1 MLRTIPALFLL
12 IGVSA
17 YAQDVNDATEKAMKD
32 AAAKIAPS
40 IARIE
45 TSGGAE
51 AVWGAGRKGPEVM
64 FRRGVGATTGLVADE
79 VGDTVALILGYKNP
93 GEGDVLELAQVA
105 EVVFTRQSPLM
116 HPFEGFAQPPLC
128 DPYPCL
134 QRRDGTHIGE
144 KITHIPT
151 LCFLK

>member
-1 MLRTIPALFLL
+1 MLRRTIPALFLL
-12 IGVSA
+12 IGCSA

-64 FRRGVGATTGLVADE
+64 FRRGVGATTGGPLLAIDGRVMGVIVPISPSSD
-79 VGDTVALILGYKNP
+79 
-93 GEGDVLELAQVA
+93 GETAGFEWHDAGIGFAIPFEDVLR
-105 EVVFTRQSPLM
+105 VVPQLK
-116 HPFEGFAQPPLC
+116 A
-128 DPYPCL
+128 
-134 QRRDGTHIGE
+134 GTPEKPINLKPGMIGVTFRE
-144 KITHIPT
+144 PDQ
-151 LCFLK
+151 FSM